1 MTFHVNS
8 STDGMQTGRSARRL
22 RILHV
27 VFSLEPGGME
37 NGIANVSAALPATDF
52 EIHACCLARAGEFA
66 ARFPN
71 PDHIH
76 VIGKREGFSLS
87 AVSALSRHIRR
98 LSPDVIHTHNL
109 GPLIYTVLARPSAP
123 ILHGE
128 HAEFTPGEL
137 APHRLLLRR
146 LLYRRVRRVHTV
158 SQSLKESLVSH
169 GFPAGKIDVIVNG
182 VDAGRFSPGSKA
194 DARRELGL
202 PLDGTILGL
211 VGRFGAFKRHIQL
224 IEAFDQ
230 LALSHF
236 SLRLLLA
243 GGGGPMEERVRARAA
258 GSPYSSRIHFT
269 GFLSDPRSA
278 YRALDL
284 LVIPSTNEG
293 LSNALL
299 EAMAS
304 GIPALA
310 HTACG
315 HGEVI
320 QDPANGYL
328 RDLSTTGLLR
338 DALAGILSTPERLA
352 PLGSAARQTIEER
365 FTIPGMVAG
374 YERLYRQMAG
384 TAPRPAELT

>member
-1 MTFHVNS
+1 
-8 STDGMQTGRSARRL
+8 
-22 RILHV
+22 
-27 VFSLEPGGME
+27 
-37 NGIANVSAALPATDF
+37 
-52 EIHACCLARAGEFA
+52 
-66 ARFPN
+66 
-71 PDHIH
+71 
-76 VIGKREGFSLS
+76 
-87 AVSALSRHIRR
+87 
-98 LSPDVIHTHNL
+98 
-109 GPLIYTVLARPSAP
+109 
-123 ILHGE
+123 
-128 HAEFTPGEL
+128 
-137 APHRLLLRR
+137 
-146 LLYRRVRRVHTV
+146 
-158 SQSLKESLVSH
+158 
-169 GFPAGKIDVIVNG
+169 
-182 VDAGRFSPGSKA
+182 
-194 DARRELGL
+194 
-202 PLDGTILGL
+202 
-211 VGRFGAFKRHIQL
+211 
-224 IEAFDQ
+224 
-230 LALSHF
+230 
-236 SLRLLLA
+236 
-243 GGGGPMEERVRARAA
+243 MEERVRARAA

-338 DALAGILSTPERLA
+338 DALSGILSTPERLA